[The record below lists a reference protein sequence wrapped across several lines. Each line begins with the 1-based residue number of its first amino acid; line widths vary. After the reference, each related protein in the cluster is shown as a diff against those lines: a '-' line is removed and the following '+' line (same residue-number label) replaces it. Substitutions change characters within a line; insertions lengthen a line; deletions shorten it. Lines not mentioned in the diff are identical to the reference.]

1 MRNQG
6 SDDGGKSQ
14 GGEESRR
21 IQVGT
26 QSTARTNAPGIFEGG
41 RRHGGDLA
49 GGRQMEMETEDQGG
63 AKGVEGESTHQ
74 GEAGGTRELGGTN

>member
-49 GGRQMEMETEDQGG
+49 GGRQMEMETEDPKGWREKALIRVKPEGQGSS
-63 AKGVEGESTHQ
+63 VEPTDQ
-74 GEAGGTRELGGTN
+74 